1 MRCLWLARSLPFPQD
16 SGDRIYSAQLARSLA
31 QAGAEVDY
39 VGHRGVG
46 PASEAPPDWPVRWH
60 AIDGGCR
67 PNWRALASPQPLNG
81 AIHDTAAYRARLAE
95 MLTWRWDA
103 VVIDTDGMGW
113 ALAQVRRVAQRR
125 ARAPVLV
132 HVSHNHEAALWRGM
146 AREFRGSP
154 LRKLALW
161 QNALKVERI
170 ERRLV
175 NEADL
180 LSCITPEDARAL
192 AAQAGASTAA
202 LVLTPGY
209 SGAEALPHA
218 ITAATPR
225 RVVLM
230 GSFRWVVKQENLKAL
245 VQHADAAFR
254 ENGIV
259 LDVIGDVP
267 AELREQLAG
276 FSSVVVHGFVD
287 DVAPFFRNARMALV
301 PEVIGGGFKLK
312 FLDYVFGR
320 MPVVTLNDAAA
331 GVPAAVR
338 DAMLGCAD
346 LGELVQTVVDR
357 IDDLPTLARLQ
368 HDALDAARS
377 AFDWSDRGRALL
389 RAMRDRGHSAAAQRS
404 PFSEPAPR
412 ASA

>member
-16 SGDRIYSAQLARSLA
+16 SGDRIYSAQLARALA
-31 QAGAEVDY
+31 QAGAEVDF
-39 VGHRGVG
+39 VGHRATG
-46 PASEAPPDWPVRWH
+46 PAAEPPPDWPVRWH

-67 PNWRALASPQPLNG
+67 PSWRALASPQPMNG

-103 VVIDTDGMGW
+103 VVIDTYGMGW
-113 ALAQVRRVAQRR
+113 ALGQVRRITQQR
-125 ARAPVLV
+125 ARPPALV
-132 HVSHNHEAALWRGM
+132 HTSHNHEAALWRGM
-146 AREFRGSP
+146 VREFRGSP

-161 QNALKVERI
+161 QNTLKVERI

-175 NEADL
+175 SEVDL
-180 LSCITPEDARAL
+180 MSCITPEDARAFARQAN
-192 AAQAGASTAA
+192 AAPS

-209 SGAEALPHA
+209 SGAQAPPHP

-245 VQHADAAFR
+245 AQCADAAFR
-254 ENGIV
+254 ENGIE

-267 AELREQLAG
+267 VELREQLAR
-276 FSSVVVHGFVD
+276 FASVRVHGFVD
-287 DVAPFFRNARMALV
+287 DVEPYFRNARMALV

-368 HDALDAARS
+368 RDALSAART

-389 RAMRDRGHSAAAQRS
+389 RAVRELGHSAAAKRS
-404 PFSEPAPR
+404 SFSEPAPR

>member
-1 MRCLWLARSLPFPQD
+1 MRCLWLSRSLPFPQD
-16 SGDRIYSAQLARSLA
+16 SGDRIYSGQLARALA
-31 QAGAEVDY
+31 QAGAEVDF
-39 VGHRGVG
+39 VGHRS
-46 PASEAPPDWPVRWH
+46 AESEPPSDWPLRWH

-67 PNWRALASPQPLNG
+67 PTWRALASLQPLNG
-81 AIHDTAAYRARLAE
+81 AVHDTTAYRARLDE

-103 VVIDTDGMGW
+103 VVIDTYGMGW
-113 ALAQVRRVAQRR
+113 ALDQVKRLTQQR

-132 HVSHNHEAALWRGM
+132 HVSHNHEARLWRGM
-146 AREFRGSP
+146 AREFHGSP

-161 QNALKVERI
+161 QNALKVDRI

-175 NEADL
+175 GDADL
-180 LSCITPEDARAL
+180 LTCITPEDARAL
-192 AAQAGASTAA
+192 QAGHAGPG

-209 SGAEALPHA
+209 SGAEAPAHP

-230 GSFRWVVKQENLKAL
+230 GSFRWVAKQENLKAL
-245 VQHADAAFR
+245 VECADAAFR
-254 ENGIV
+254 ANGIE

-267 AELREQLAG
+267 AELREQLARYP
-276 FSSVVVHGFVD
+276 SVVVHGFVD
-287 DVAPFFRNARMALV
+287 DTAPYFRNARMALV

-338 DAMLGCAD
+338 NAMLGCAD
-346 LGELVQTVVDR
+346 LGELVQTVVER

-368 HDALDAARS
+368 HDALAAART

-389 RAMRDRGHSAAAQRS
+389 RAVRELGHSAAGNRS
-404 PFSEPAPR
+404 SFSEPAPR

>member
-1 MRCLWLARSLPFPQD
+1 VRCLWLSRSLPFPQD
-16 SGDRIYSAQLARSLA
+16 SGDRIYSGQLARALA
-31 QAGAEVDY
+31 QAGAEVDF
-39 VGHRGVG
+39 VGHRAAEP
-46 PASEAPPDWPVRWH
+46 PADWPVRWH

-67 PNWRALASPQPLNG
+67 PNWRALASLQPLNG
-81 AIHDTAAYRARLAE
+81 AIHDTAAYRRRLAE
-95 MLTWRWDA
+95 MLSWRWDA
-103 VVIDTDGMGW
+103 VVIDTYGMGW
-113 ALAQVRRVAQRR
+113 ALSQVKRVMALR
-125 ARAPVLV
+125 ARPPVLV

-161 QNALKVERI
+161 QNALKVERV
-170 ERRLV
+170 ERRLARD
-175 NEADL
+175 ADL
-180 LSCITPEDARAL
+180 MSCITPEDAHVFAPQRQ
-192 AAQAGASTAA
+192 AAPTI
-202 LVLTPGY
+202 VLTPGY
-209 SGAEALPHA
+209 SGAASPPHA
-218 ITAATPR
+218 ITDVTPR
-225 RVVLM
+225 HVVLM

-245 VQHADAAFR
+245 VQSADAAFR
-254 ENGIV
+254 QNGIT

-276 FSSVVVHGFVD
+276 FESLRVHGFVD

-338 DAMLGCAD
+338 NAMLGCAD
-346 LGELVQTVVDR
+346 LGELVRTVVER

-368 HDALDAARS
+368 RDALAAARS

-389 RAMRDRGHSAAAQRS
+389 RAVRDLRLSAAGKEAS
-404 PFSEPAPR
+404 FSEPAPR

>member
-16 SGDRIYSAQLARSLA
+16 SGDRIYSAQLARSLG
-31 QAGAEVDY
+31 QAGAEVDF
-39 VGHRGVG
+39 VGHRSTG
-46 PASEAPPDWPVRWH
+46 PGAEPPADWPVRWH
-60 AIDGGCR
+60 PIDGGCR
-67 PNWRALASPQPLNG
+67 ANWRAVASAQPLNG

-103 VVIDTDGMGW
+103 IVIDTYAMGW
-113 ALAQVRRVAQRR
+113 ALGQVQRSRQQR
-125 ARAPVLV
+125 ARAPALV
-132 HVSHNHEAALWRGM
+132 HTSHNHEGALWRGM
-146 AREFRGSP
+146 VREFHGSP

-161 QNALKVERI
+161 QNALKVGRI

-175 NEADL
+175 READL
-180 LSCITPEDARAL
+180 MSCITPEDACAL
-192 AAQAGASTAA
+192 GQEADAAPM
-202 LVLTPGY
+202 LVLTPGH
-209 SGAEALPHA
+209 SGPEAPPHR
-218 ITAATPR
+218 ITDATPR

-245 VQHADAAFR
+245 VQSADAAFR
-254 ENGIV
+254 EHGIG

-267 AELREQLAG
+267 AELRQQLAG
-276 FSSVVVHGFVD
+276 YTSVRLHGFVD
-287 DVAPFFRNARMALV
+287 NVGPYFRGARMALV
-301 PEVIGGGFKLK
+301 PEVVGGGFKLK

-346 LGELVQTVVDR
+346 LGELVRTVVER
-357 IDDLPTLARLQ
+357 IDDLPTLARMQ
-368 HDALDAARS
+368 HDALAAART

-389 RAMRDRGHSAAAQRS
+389 RAVRELGHSPAAGRS
-404 PFSEPAPR
+404 SLSEPAPR

>member
-31 QAGAEVDY
+31 LAGAEVDF
-39 VGHRGVG
+39 VGHRSDG
-46 PASEAPPDWPVRWH
+46 PDARPPADWPVRWH

-67 PNWRALASPQPLNG
+67 PSWRALASLQPMNG
-81 AIHDTAAYRARLAE
+81 AIHDTAAYRMRLDE
-95 MLTWRWDA
+95 MLSWRWDA
-103 VVIDTDGMGW
+103 VVIDTYGMGW
-113 ALAQVRRVAQRR
+113 ALGQVKRRLQQR
-125 ARAPVLV
+125 ARPPALV
-132 HVSHNHEAALWRGM
+132 HISHNHEATLWRGM
-146 AREFRGSP
+146 VREFHGSP

-161 QNALKVERI
+161 QNMLKVERT
-170 ERRLV
+170 ERRLAR
-175 NEADL
+175 EADL
-180 LSCITPEDARAL
+180 VSCITPEDSRAFE
-192 AAQAGASTAA
+192 ASAGVTPA

-209 SGAEALPHA
+209 SGAQALPRA

-230 GSFRWVVKQENLKAL
+230 GSFRWVAKQENLKAL
-245 VQHADAAFR
+245 AQHADAAFR
-254 ENGIV
+254 ENGIG

-267 AELREQLAG
+267 AELREQLAR
-276 FSSVVVHGFVD
+276 FTSVAVHGFVD
-287 DVAPFFRNARMALV
+287 DVGPYFRNARMALV

-338 DAMLGCAD
+338 NAMLGCAD
-346 LGELVQTVVDR
+346 LDALVRTVVER

-368 HDALDAARS
+368 RDALSAART

-389 RAMRDRGHSAAAQRS
+389 RAVRELRHSAAGKQAS
-404 PFSEPAPR
+404 FSEPAPR